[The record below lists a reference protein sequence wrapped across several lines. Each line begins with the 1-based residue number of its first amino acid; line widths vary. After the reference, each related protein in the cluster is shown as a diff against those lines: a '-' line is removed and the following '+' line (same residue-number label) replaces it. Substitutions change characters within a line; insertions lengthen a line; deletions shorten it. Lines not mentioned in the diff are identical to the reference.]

1 MPVVGENC
9 EGRSQRSGLPD
20 FSRTVCRRSRYLDG
34 EDRCARLDVI
44 WSSPVAPARAVG
56 TPWPH
61 PPYTSHVKT
70 DMQLLTR
77 PRAAATVRTA
87 PPPSIRAHRR
97 RRVRFASLPAYRRG
111 FAPGYTLIEMIGVVI
126 IAAILLKMVV
136 PNLLGGSEAAR
147 KNALINDL
155 KGYHS
160 QAALHYQ
167 DFQGAFPTA
176 IQATGTPTAATMTYA
191 TSPGVG
197 LRITGVSQ
205 QGYTVRARST
215 DLRKWECTMTIS
227 KTSGY
232 NPVCTELSAEWTG
245 SDPAA

>member
-1 MPVVGENC
+1 
-9 EGRSQRSGLPD
+9 
-20 FSRTVCRRSRYLDG
+20 
-34 EDRCARLDVI
+34 
-44 WSSPVAPARAVG
+44 
-56 TPWPH
+56 
-61 PPYTSHVKT
+61 
-70 DMQLLTR
+70 MQLLSPPRAPRRSAAPSMRR
-77 PRAAATVRTA
+77 PRRPKRPA
-87 PPPSIRAHRR
+87 
-97 RRVRFASLPAYRRG
+97 RFASVPAYRRG

-147 KNALINDL
+147 KNALVNDL

-167 DFQGAFPTA
+167 DFQQFPTA
-176 IQATGTPTAATMTYA
+176 IQTAGTPTAATMTYA

-227 KTSGY
+227 RTSGY
-232 NPVCTELSAEWTG
+232 HPSCTELTAEWTG
-245 SDPAA
+245 ADPGA

>member
-1 MPVVGENC
+1 
-9 EGRSQRSGLPD
+9 
-20 FSRTVCRRSRYLDG
+20 
-34 EDRCARLDVI
+34 
-44 WSSPVAPARAVG
+44 
-56 TPWPH
+56 
-61 PPYTSHVKT
+61 
-70 DMQLLTR
+70 MQLLKR
-77 PRAAATVRTA
+77 PRAVAPVRITPLPSTRLRR
-87 PPPSIRAHRR
+87 PP
-97 RRVRFASLPAYRRG
+97 RRVPRFASVPAYRRG

-176 IQATGTPTAATMTYA
+176 IQATGTPTAARMTYA

-197 LRITGVSQ
+197 LRISNVSQ

-232 NPVCTELSAEWTG
+232 NPVCTELAAEWTG
-245 SDPAA
+245 TDPAA

>member
-1 MPVVGENC
+1 MLQTA
-9 EGRSQRSGLPD
+9 RPD
-20 FSRTVCRRSRYLDG
+20 
-34 EDRCARLDVI
+34 
-44 WSSPVAPARAVG
+44 SP
-56 TPWPH
+56 PH
-61 PPYTSHVKT
+61 PTS
-70 DMQLLTR
+70 
-77 PRAAATVRTA
+77 PRRFRTPASPRKAT
-87 PPPSIRAHRR
+87 P
-97 RRVRFASLPAYRRG
+97 LPRWVGR
-111 FAPGYTLIEMIGVVI
+111 GYTLIEMIGVVI

-147 KNALINDL
+147 KNTLINDL
-155 KGYHS
+155 KGFHS

-167 DFQGAFPTA
+167 DFQGSFPTG

-197 LRITGVSQ
+197 LRISGVSQ

-232 NPVCTELSAEWTG
+232 NPVCTELAAEWTG
-245 SDPAA
+245 TDPTA

>member
-1 MPVVGENC
+1 MK
-9 EGRSQRSGLPD
+9 
-20 FSRTVCRRSRYLDG
+20 
-34 EDRCARLDVI
+34 
-44 WSSPVAPARAVG
+44 
-56 TPWPH
+56 
-61 PPYTSHVKT
+61 TS
-70 DMQLLTR
+70 MQLLTR
-77 PRAAATVRTA
+77 PRAAAPARIA
-87 PPPSIRAHRR
+87 PPPSLRARR
-97 RRVRFASLPAYRRG
+97 RRRTPRFTSVPAYRRG

-126 IAAILLKMVV
+126 IAAILLKMAV

-176 IQATGTPTAATMTYA
+176 IQATGTPTAGTMTYA

-197 LRITGVSQ
+197 LRVTGVTQ
-205 QGYTVRARST
+205 AGYTVRARST
-215 DLRKWECTMTIS
+215 ELRKWECTMTIS

-232 NPVCTELSAEWTG
+232 NPVCTELAAEWVGT
-245 SDPAA
+245 DPAA

>member
-1 MPVVGENC
+1 
-9 EGRSQRSGLPD
+9 
-20 FSRTVCRRSRYLDG
+20 
-34 EDRCARLDVI
+34 
-44 WSSPVAPARAVG
+44 
-56 TPWPH
+56 
-61 PPYTSHVKT
+61 
-70 DMQLLTR
+70 MQLLTVSRASAPVRSLPPSARARR
-77 PRAAATVRTA
+77 PRRAPRHAAAR
-87 PPPSIRAHRR
+87 
-97 RRVRFASLPAYRRG
+97 RRG

-155 KGYHS
+155 KGFHS

-167 DFQGAFPTA
+167 DFAQFPSG
-176 IQATGTPTAATMTYA
+176 IQATGTPTASTMTYA

-197 LRITGVSQ
+197 LRVTGVSQ

-215 DLRKWECTMTIS
+215 ELRKWECTMTIS

-245 SDPAA
+245 SDPTA

>member
-1 MPVVGENC
+1 
-9 EGRSQRSGLPD
+9 
-20 FSRTVCRRSRYLDG
+20 
-34 EDRCARLDVI
+34 
-44 WSSPVAPARAVG
+44 
-56 TPWPH
+56 
-61 PPYTSHVKT
+61 
-70 DMQLLTR
+70 MQLLTR
-77 PRAAATVRTA
+77 PRAAAPARIA
-87 PPPSIRAHRR
+87 PPPSLRARR
-97 RRVRFASLPAYRRG
+97 RRRTPRFTSVPAYRRG

-167 DFQGAFPTA
+167 DFQGFPTA
-176 IQATGTPTAATMTYA
+176 TQVTGTPTAATMTYA

-197 LRITGVSQ
+197 LRISGVSQ

-245 SDPAA
+245 TDPAA

>member
-1 MPVVGENC
+1 M
-9 EGRSQRSGLPD
+9 QQ
-20 FSRTVCRRSRYLDG
+20 T
-34 EDRCARLDVI
+34 
-44 WSSPVAPARAVG
+44 PARARKVA
-56 TPWPH
+56 
-61 PPYTSHVKT
+61 PPAPPST
-70 DMQLLTR
+70 TR
-77 PRAAATVRTA
+77 PRGARRERRPASVPA
-87 PPPSIRAHRR
+87 RR
-97 RRVRFASLPAYRRG
+97 RGV
-111 FAPGYTLIEMIGVVI
+111 APGYTLIEMIGVVI

-147 KNALINDL
+147 KNTLINDL

-167 DFQGAFPTA
+167 DFQQFPTA
-176 IQATGTPTAATMTYA
+176 IQATGTPTASTMTYA

-215 DLRKWECTMTIS
+215 ELRKWECTMTIS

-245 SDPAA
+245 SDPSA